1 MNVVH
6 LHDRTWVGTTK
17 PIDTLPTKVCPWQ
30 PVTARDSPWQLVFE
44 CAKKLTSLARMSL
57 NFWYVFGVFG
67 THPWQDVTARDSP
80 SSRLTHRCWDSG
92 FFNNSCSKMFQ
103 ASFARVCFRL
113 ILFSPVVMAVISS
126 FIFNRLGFY
135 TNANWLIHA
144 LQLLCSFFS
153 FFWTPTNQVPW
164 PWYHFITRSKKVK
177 AGISIAHCP
186 LKTKP
191 SIACLVN
198 IVAQIQK
205 GFLSYYLFFFFSL

>member
-1 MNVVH
+1 MCLKFHIIDPNVIEFLIRFRRFRNPPVTGR
-6 LHDRTWVGTTK
+6 DS
-17 PIDTLPTKVCPWQ
+17 PWQ
-30 PVTARDSPWQLVFE
+30 PVTVPHLGLRIATETLDFSAIVVPRCS
-44 CAKKLTSLARMSL
+44 KLALL
-57 NFWYVFGVFG
+57 GFVFG
-67 THPWQDVTARDSP
+67 
-80 SSRLTHRCWDSG
+80 
-92 FFNNSCSKMFQ
+92 
-103 ASFARVCFRL
+103 SFCFRRL
-113 ILFSPVVMAVISS
+113 WWLWWSS
-126 FIFNRLGFY
+126 FIFNRLAFY

-144 LQLLCSFFS
+144 LQLCSFFS

-205 GFLSYYLFFFFSL
+205 GFLSCLFFFFSL